1 MATKKRTDNRG
12 RILRNGE
19 MQRKQDNR
27 YMYRYTDLSGKK
39 RTVYALSL
47 VELREKEKQIE
58 RDMMD
63 GIDNIKGDMTLNQL
77 FMMYMRTKS
86 DLRESTRVSYFEKWK
101 NAIENTTLGNMKI
114 SKIKQ
119 LHIRAFYSDL
129 VKDGYSAN
137 TIKLYHNLI
146 HPALELAVDSD
157 IIRKNP
163 AKDCKKGIG
172 GTKVERIALTIAQQ
186 EALLNFVENSPH
198 YRAYYPMLVFA
209 LSTALRVGEL
219 TGLQWADIDF
229 KQNVI
234 HVRQQL
240 TYRNLGDG
248 SKFRIQPLKTEAGR
262 RDIPMTDSARKSLIR
277 QRELSFMLGT
287 RGKAKEIDG
296 LKDFVF
302 TNSAGNPY
310 ATNCI
315 NAMLDNL
322 VKAYN
327 KREEREA
334 EKQNR
339 EPFLLPHIS
348 AHILRHTACTRLA
361 EAGLEPKVLQYIMGH
376 RNISVTLD
384 VYTHLDFTQIQEKVE
399 ALQETAKIG

>member
-39 RTVYALSL
+39 RTVYALNL

-58 RDMMD
+58 RDIMD

-157 IIRKNP
+157 ILRKNP

-172 GTKVERIALTIAQQ
+172 GTKVDRIALTIAQQ
-186 EALLNFVENSPH
+186 EVLLNFVENSPH

-248 SKFRIQPLKTEAGR
+248 SKFRVQPLKTEAGR